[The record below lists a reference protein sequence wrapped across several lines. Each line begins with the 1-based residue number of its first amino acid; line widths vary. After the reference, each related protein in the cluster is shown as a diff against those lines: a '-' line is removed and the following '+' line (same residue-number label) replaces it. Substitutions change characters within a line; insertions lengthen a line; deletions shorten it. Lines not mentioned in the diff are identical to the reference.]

1 MNRGKL
7 LAGALGDLSDHSSAR
22 TTGDFA
28 LNLAN
33 AEVGGRSKRFDLT
46 DDALLG
52 GWPAQMLSSD
62 LGGPHAGGHAFADER
77 GLQFGHGADDGEHR
91 STHWAVG
98 VYLILDA
105 DEAHAEMVEL
115 FKRYQQVACAAC
127 KAVEFPDQHAVD
139 LVVSDRRHQ
148 GVELRSALPTA

>member
-98 VYLILDA
+98 VYLILTL
-105 DEAHAEMVEL
+105 M
-115 FKRYQQVACAAC
+115 KRTPRWLNSSSATNRWRVLRAKRSNFQTSTQSISWFRTAAI
-127 KAVEFPDQHAVD
+127 KA
-139 LVVSDRRHQ
+139 LS
-148 GVELRSALPTA
+148 